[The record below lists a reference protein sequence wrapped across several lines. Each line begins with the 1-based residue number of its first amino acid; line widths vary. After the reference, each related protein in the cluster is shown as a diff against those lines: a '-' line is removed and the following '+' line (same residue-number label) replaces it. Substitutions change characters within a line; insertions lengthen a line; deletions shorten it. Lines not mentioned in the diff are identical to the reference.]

1 MQDKCNFNHEG
12 NNSKKVSSGYNYNLT
27 TYRSKSRRGCF
38 NRNSAEKDFKLIVI
52 KVGVMRRNNMLET
65 TAKGLI
71 KHNTKRGLKCK
82 LMNPQNT
89 FMLIIKFDVILF

>member
-1 MQDKCNFNHEG
+1 MQTLVQDKCNFNHEG

-38 NRNSAEKDFKLIVI
+38 NRNSAEKDFNLIVI
-52 KVGVMRRNNMLET
+52 KVGVMRRNNQLNMLET

-71 KHNTKRGLKCK
+71 KYNTK
-82 LMNPQNT
+82 
-89 FMLIIKFDVILF
+89 VV

>member
-1 MQDKCNFNHEG
+1 MGPLTLRHLVQDKFIFNHER
-12 NNSKKVSSGYNYNLT
+12 NNSIKVSSGYDYNLA

-52 KVGVMRRNNMLET
+52 KVGVMRRNNQLNMLET

-71 KHNTKRGLKCK
+71 KYNTK
-82 LMNPQNT
+82 
-89 FMLIIKFDVILF
+89 VV

>member
-12 NNSKKVSSGYNYNLT
+12 NISKKVSSVYNYNLT

-52 KVGVMRRNNMLET
+52 KVGVMRRNNQLNMLET

-71 KHNTKRGLKCK
+71 KYNTK
-82 LMNPQNT
+82 
-89 FMLIIKFDVILF
+89 VV